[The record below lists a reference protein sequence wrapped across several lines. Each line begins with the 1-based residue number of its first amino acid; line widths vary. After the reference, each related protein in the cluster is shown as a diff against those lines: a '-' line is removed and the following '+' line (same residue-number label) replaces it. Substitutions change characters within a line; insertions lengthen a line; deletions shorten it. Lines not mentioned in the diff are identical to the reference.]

1 MHDKDLAIEILLQIE
16 TAAQKVV
23 QRFEVIN
30 SPDDFTGTAAGYN
43 QKKYQGFK
51 SRILFL
57 SFILSEELFKTTH
70 SNNLNTPGEPVISGL
85 AG

>member
-1 MHDKDLAIEILLQIE
+1 MHDKELALEILHQIE

-30 SPDDFTGTAAGYN
+30 SPDDFTDTAAGYN
-43 QKKYQGFK
+43 PKNHQGFK

-57 SFILSEELFKTTH
+57 NFIFPDKFTKTAC
-70 SNNLNTPGEPVISGL
+70 SNNSNTQGEPVI
-85 AG
+85 